1 MRKTILS
8 LLASAAMAVAL
19 PAVAQDAKPLAGQSI
34 TVLMPSP
41 QGATIAADFE
51 AETGIHVDLQ
61 TLSWDDIRPKLVTA
75 LVAGTAPA
83 DVTEFDWSWTGQ
95 FAAADWYMPL
105 NEVVDADTVSDIGVA
120 KIFTVDGKLLG
131 IPYTNDFR
139 VMLVNKKHFADAGIT
154 EMPKTLDKLVAA
166 AKQIKEKGISTYP
179 IGLPVSATEGASTSW
194 YLLTKAF
201 GGELF
206 DKDFNPL
213 FTKPDSAGYKA
224 LAFELMLLK
233 EGLVDPASTG
243 LKDSQI
249 NEGMFS
255 QGLVSIMISGEP
267 GRLGQMNDPKQSK
280 VAGQVEAIL
289 VPTES
294 GETRSFGLPEA
305 LAIPNVS
312 PNKDAAVAFV
322 KWFTSR
328 EFQKKNMA
336 NGFLPTRTSALA
348 ELNSEGKLN
357 SGDALVAQSKT
368 VEALFPQGTPPW
380 YPQFSSGV
388 NTAINS
394 AAKGQMTVDQAVES
408 IAYAA
413 KQAMAQ

>member
-1 MRKTILS
+1 MRRIIMP
-8 LLASAAMAVAL
+8 LLASAALLAAV
-19 PAVAQDAKPLAGQSI
+19 PAGAEDSKPLKGESI

-41 QGATIAADFE
+41 QGPNIAADFE

-95 FAAADWYMPL
+95 FSAAGWYMPL
-105 NEVVDADTVSDIGVA
+105 NDVIDADTVSDIGVA

-131 IPYTNDFR
+131 VPYTNDFR

-154 EMPKTLDKLVAA
+154 QMPKTLDELVAT
-166 AKQIKEKGISTYP
+166 AKKIKEKGISTYP
-179 IGLPVSATEGASTSW
+179 VGLPLSATEGASTSW

-249 NEGMFS
+249 NESMFA
-255 QGLVSIMISGEP
+255 QGITSIMISGEP

-294 GETRSFGLPEA
+294 GTTRSFGLPEA

-312 PNKDAAVAFV
+312 PNKEAAVAFV
-322 KWFTSR
+322 KWFTTR
-328 EFQKKNMA
+328 QFQKKNVE
-336 NGFLPTRTSALA
+336 NGFLPTRTSALSD
-348 ELNSEGKLN
+348 LNSEGKLN

>member
-1 MRKTILS
+1 MRRIILS
-8 LLASAAMAVAL
+8 LLASGALTIAAPVF
-19 PAVAQDAKPLAGQSI
+19 AQDSKPLAGQSI

-41 QGATIAADFE
+41 QGPNIAADFE

-75 LVAGTAPA
+75 LVAGTSPA

-95 FAAADWYMPL
+95 FAAADWYLPL
-105 NEVVDADTVSDIGVA
+105 NEVIDAETIEDIGVA

-154 EMPKTLDKLVAA
+154 EMPKTLDALVTA
-166 AKQIKEKGISTYP
+166 AKQLKEKGISNYP
-179 IGLPVSATEGASTSW
+179 IGLPLSATEGTSTSW

-249 NEGMFS
+249 NESMFA
-255 QGLVSIMISGEP
+255 QGVTSIMISGEP
-267 GRLGQMNDPKQSK
+267 GRLGQMSDPKQAK
-280 VAGQVEAIL
+280 IAGQAEAIL
-289 VPTES
+289 FPTES
-294 GETRSFGLPEA
+294 GTTRSFGLPEA
-305 LAIPNVS
+305 LGIPKVSGNQEAAI
-312 PNKDAAVAFV
+312 AFV
-322 KWFTSR
+322 RWFTSR
-328 EFQKKNMA
+328 QHQKKNFK
-336 NGFLPTRTSALA
+336 NGSLPTRTSALA

-394 AAKGQMTVDQAVES
+394 AAKGQMTVDQAVEA
-408 IAYAA
+408 IAETAT
-413 KQAMAQ
+413 QAMAQ

>member
-1 MRKTILS
+1 MRKLILP
-8 LLASAAMAVAL
+8 LLASAALAIAL
-19 PAVAQDAKPLAGQSI
+19 PALADDAKPLAGQSI

-41 QGATIAADFE
+41 QGATVAADFE
-51 AETGIHVDLQ
+51 AATGIHVDLQ

-95 FAAADWYMPL
+95 FSAAGWYMPL
-105 NEVVDADTVSDIGVA
+105 NEVIDKDSVDDIGVA
-120 KIFTVDGKLLG
+120 KIFTVDGQLLG
-131 IPYTNDFR
+131 VPYTNDFR
-139 VMLVNKKHFADAGIT
+139 VMLVNKKHFTDAGIT
-154 EMPKTLDKLVAA
+154 EMPKTLDALVEA
-166 AKQIKEKGISTYP
+166 AKKIKEKGISTYP
-179 IGLPVSATEGASTSW
+179 IGLPLSATEGASTSW

-206 DKDFNPL
+206 DKDFKPL
-213 FTKPDSAGYKA
+213 FLTPDSAGYKA
-224 LAFELMLLK
+224 LAFELKLLK
-233 EGLVDPASTG
+233 DSLVDPASTG

-249 NEGMFS
+249 NESMFA
-255 QGLVSIMISGEP
+255 QGLTSIMISGEP

-294 GETRSFGLPEA
+294 GQTRSFGLPEA

-312 PNKDAAVAFV
+312 QNKEAAVAFV
-322 KWFTSR
+322 KWFTSK
-328 EFQKKNMA
+328 EFQKKNAA

-348 ELNSEGKLN
+348 ELNTEGKLT

-368 VEALFPQGTPPW
+368 VEPLFQQGTPPW
-380 YPQFSSGV
+380 YPQFSSAV

-394 AAKGQMTVDQAVES
+394 AAKDQVTVDQAMQS
-408 IAYAA
+408 IADAA

>member
-1 MRKTILS
+1 MRKLILP
-8 LLASAAMAVAL
+8 LLASAALAIAL
-19 PAVAQDAKPLAGQSI
+19 PALADDAKPLAGQSI

-41 QGATIAADFE
+41 QGATVAADFE
-51 AETGIHVDLQ
+51 AATGIHVDLQ

-95 FAAADWYMPL
+95 FSAAGWYMPL
-105 NEVVDADTVSDIGVA
+105 NEVIDKDSVDDIGVA
-120 KIFTVDGKLLG
+120 KIFTVDGQLLG
-131 IPYTNDFR
+131 VPYTNDFR
-139 VMLVNKKHFADAGIT
+139 VMLVNKKHFTDAGVT
-154 EMPKTLDKLVAA
+154 EMPKTLDALVEA
-166 AKQIKEKGISTYP
+166 AKKIKEKGISTYP
-179 IGLPVSATEGASTSW
+179 IGLPLSATEGASTSW

-206 DKDFNPL
+206 DKDFKPL
-213 FTKPDSAGYKA
+213 FLTPDSAGYKA
-224 LAFELMLLK
+224 LAFELKLLK
-233 EGLVDPASTG
+233 DGLVDPASTG

-249 NEGMFS
+249 NESMFA
-255 QGLVSIMISGEP
+255 QGLTSIMISGEP

-294 GETRSFGLPEA
+294 GQTRSFGLPEA

-312 PNKDAAVAFV
+312 QNKEAAVAFV
-322 KWFTSR
+322 KWFTSK
-328 EFQKKNMA
+328 EFQKKNAA

-348 ELNSEGKLN
+348 ELNTEGKLT
-357 SGDALVAQSKT
+357 SGDALVEQSKT
-368 VEALFPQGTPPW
+368 VEPLFQQGTPPW
-380 YPQFSSGV
+380 YPQFSSAV

-394 AAKGQMTVDQAVES
+394 AAKDQVTVDQAMQS
-408 IAYAA
+408 IADAA